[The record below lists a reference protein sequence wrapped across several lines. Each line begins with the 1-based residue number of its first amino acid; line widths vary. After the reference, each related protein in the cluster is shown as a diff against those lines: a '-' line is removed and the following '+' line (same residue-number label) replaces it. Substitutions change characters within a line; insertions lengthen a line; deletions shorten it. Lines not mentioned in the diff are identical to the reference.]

1 MGEMIE
7 IKKNIYLIPGANYS
21 RFPYCACLY
30 LKGKDLHV
38 LIDAG
43 MGQVNMEPCLQ
54 EGVDLVILS
63 HSHLDHRLTLARFPH
78 LPVWCHEIETTYLED
93 RECFINGVGF
103 LRGGL
108 EVKKLFEGYT
118 IPEITIQ
125 KKLVDGERIDLGGLS
140 LQVFHTPGHT
150 PGHLAFFIP
159 EAELI
164 FSADIDLTTF
174 GPFYGHDFADL
185 NDFILSIRKLK
196 TLPARMVVSAHA
208 GPFQD
213 HLPQRFTA
221 YEEIIYERDRSLLQH
236 LNQPRPFPYF
246 LEKNLIYSTYRE
258 PTLLMKWFEHVHLEK
273 QLNRLMELGKVKKQ
287 NGFYSI

>member
-1 MGEMIE
+1 MIE
-7 IKKNIYLIPGANYS
+7 IKKNIYLIPGANHS

-30 LKGKDLHV
+30 IKGKDLRL

-43 MGQVNMEPCLQ
+43 MGQANMKPCLK

-93 RECFINGVGF
+93 RDSFINGVGF

-108 EVKKLFEGYT
+108 DVKKLFEGYT

-125 KKLVDGERIDLGGLS
+125 RKLVDGERIDLGGLS

-164 FSADIDLTTF
+164 FAADIDLTAF

-185 NDFILSIRKLK
+185 NAFIHSIRRLK
-196 TLPARMVVSAHA
+196 ALPAQMVVTAHT

-213 HLPQRFTA
+213 DLSQRFTA
-221 YEEIIYERDRSLLQH
+221 YEEIIYERDRSVLQLLGR
-236 LNQPRPFPYF
+236 PRPFPFF
-246 LEKNLIYSTYRE
+246 LEK
-258 PTLLMKWFEHVHLEK
+258 
-273 QLNRLMELGKVKKQ
+273 
-287 NGFYSI
+287 